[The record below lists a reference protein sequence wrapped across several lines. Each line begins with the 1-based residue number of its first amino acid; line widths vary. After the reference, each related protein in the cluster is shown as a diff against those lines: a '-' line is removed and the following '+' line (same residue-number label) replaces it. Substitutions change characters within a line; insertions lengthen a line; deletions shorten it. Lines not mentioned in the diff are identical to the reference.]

1 MSGANSHGT
10 IRRGNAFEHKWHK
23 MDYGTK
29 MLSRFWG
36 RLFPMTLD
44 NTSGSSNNMTVLRQF
59 RMECDG
65 LGIWI
70 LFLLVWT
77 SLLFALGLQWPR
89 LTMEDGVV
97 ESISAVLFAIASA
110 VALVRSMTSRTIKLQ
125 DRILLV
131 LLVPLCA
138 LLALSEIS
146 FGARVG
152 LVSPP
157 DMYGG
162 GEFDGGHDV
171 IILTLRLLR
180 DNPTW
185 AALAA
190 AALLF
195 CLIAVVGLGWRY
207 RKEAALFV
215 RSNATEINMRFALAF
230 AVLVVAVGLDLVPSF
245 KAGILEE
252 MLELTVGL
260 LLVSAVT
267 FRPRAAMASLGLR
280 SGDGF
285 KN

>member
-1 MSGANSHGT
+1 M
-10 IRRGNAFEHKWHK
+10 
-23 MDYGTK
+23 
-29 MLSRFWG
+29 
-36 RLFPMTLD
+36 
-44 NTSGSSNNMTVLRQF
+44 
-59 RMECDG
+59 
-65 LGIWI
+65 GIWI

-97 ESISAVLFAIASA
+97 ESISAALFAIASA

-125 DRILLV
+125 DRILLA
-131 LLVPLCA
+131 LLVPFCA

-190 AALLF
+190 TALLF
-195 CLIAVVGLGWRY
+195 CLIAFVILGWRY

-215 RSNATEINMRFALAF
+215 RSNTTEINMRFALAF
-230 AVLVVAVGLDLVPSF
+230 GVLVVAVGLDLVPSF

-267 FRPRAAMASLGLR
+267 FRPRAALAGLRLR